1 MAVYRIIRGIVR
13 LQVVG
18 DLGFLGSGLDG
29 LRLPL
34 VARRCSGKQKPR
46 RCNAKLEMTT
56 PAVCLQRIG
65 HESIA
70 TVIGIEYVADI

>member
-1 MAVYRIIRGIVR
+1 MAVYRIIGGIVR

-56 PAVCLQRIG
+56 CLQRIG

-70 TVIGIEYVADI
+70 TFLGIKKW